1 MKRTIKRTLAVLL
14 SMSMLLGLSVAVL
27 AAEETK
33 APAAIEETKAAGG
46 EVKAPAAEGAK
57 AAEETK
63 AANDNSSEPAS
74 PGNNQPAGAGEEK
87 PDPNVKDERT
97 FVETK
102 NGKIQGY
109 YDTARDLYIWKGVP
123 YGEAPV
129 GELRWK
135 APVPKKAWEGTL
147 DGSKDSLTA
156 TQTGW
161 GGGVSGS
168 DDCLNLEIYRP
179 ATDEKNLPVM
189 VYIHGGNNQTGTAAR
204 GDNPEFTKASNCIFV
219 PLNFRLN
226 LLGFNALPALKNG
239 TDEENSG
246 NFTLLDIAL
255 ALDWVKENIE
265 AFGGD
270 GNNITIAGSSAGGR
284 DVMALL
290 ISPLFEGKFQK
301 AVSYSGGMTV
311 ADPEAAAKVDASR
324 LAPLVVEDGKA
335 ADVKEAYDWLLT
347 DGEDVR
353 EYLYGLDSK
362 RMIPT
367 FPDASIRMAMFP
379 HLFADGVTLP
389 KEGFAT
395 EKYNSVPI
403 IMFTGTNEFS
413 MFATSNYFGTL
424 DRKSEEYQPQ
434 VDFVNKYGGMLYEL
448 FNAEESAEN
457 MAHAYKAPIYLLT
470 LNGAGHTNQ
479 NNVLVENARATAQ
492 RNELAKIYPQYLG
505 NFMRTGD
512 PNGEGLPEW
521 TPWTEDKEK
530 PNTIMLDPLTEE
542 HATVGMV
549 NRRLVYEDILKQ
561 MDEDTSIPEE
571 QKMAIISQS
580 MNGRWFSARLDEHY
594 GNVDLWDVEPGI
606 IKEAAYGKP
615 AVLEEISFAQN
626 IPYVDDGDED
636 HLLDVYAADPDVK
649 KPVIIEVHG
658 GGFIGGTKETNKD
671 HSLVYANAGFAV
683 VTPNYTHLP
692 KGNFVTVIQDIFKV
706 LHWVE
711 ENAEKYNLD
720 LENVFLSGD
729 SAGAAIV
736 SLTAANLTD
745 QEMRDYYKVELP
757 GYEVDGYIL
766 TCPTADVMSFRGDL
780 EKEGYPGMKARK
792 IGEEILMNDELMNMA
807 HVYNHLKPESYPNVY
822 ILTTPTDALFYQ
834 MAVDFDAKL
843 TEAGIK
849 HSYTEYEGKE
859 NEIGHT
865 FNINN
870 VGFVESVKAN
880 ADIIKYLWSLVK

>member
-14 SMSMLLGLSVAVL
+14 SMSMLLGLSVVGL

-33 APAAIEETKAAGG
+33 APAATEETKAAEG
-46 EVKAPAAEGAK
+46 EAKAPAAEGAK
-57 AAEETK
+57 AAEATK
-63 AANDNSSEPAS
+63 AADDNSSEPAS
-74 PGNNQPAGAGEEK
+74 TGNNQPAGAGEEK

-97 FVETK
+97 LVETK

-109 YDTARDLYIWKGVP
+109 YDTDRDLYIWKSVP
-123 YGEAPV
+123 YGEAPI

-135 APVPKKAWEGTL
+135 APVPKKAWEGVI
-147 DGSKDSLTA
+147 DGSVAAQKA
-156 TQTGW
+156 TQNSGS
-161 GGGVSGS
+161 GGPGS

-179 ATDEKNLPVM
+179 ATDEKDLPVM
-189 VYIHGGNNQTGTAAR
+189 VYIHGGNNQTGNAGS
-204 GDNPEFTKASNCIFV
+204 GDNPLFTKAANVIYVS
-219 PLNFRLN
+219 LNFRLN

-255 ALDWVKENIE
+255 ALDWVKENIKD
-265 AFGGD
+265 FGGN
-270 GNNITIAGSSAGGR
+270 GENITIAGSSAGGR

-290 ISPLFEGKFQK
+290 ISPLFKGKFQK

-311 ADPEAAAKVDASR
+311 SDPEAAAKVEAAA

-353 EYLYGLDSK
+353 EYLYGLDSV
-362 RMIPT
+362 RMISV
-367 FPDASIRMAMFP
+367 FPDASIRMAKFP

-395 EKYNSVPI
+395 ENYNDVPI

-413 MFATSNYFGTL
+413 MFARSNYFNTL
-424 DRKSEEYQPQ
+424 DRKDPEYQPQ

-457 MAHAYKAPIYLLT
+457 MAHAYKSNIYLLT

-479 NNVLVENARATAQ
+479 NNVLAESARATAQ

-521 TPWTEDKEK
+521 TPWTDDKEK
-530 PNTIMLDPLTEE
+530 PNTIFLDPLAEE
-542 HATVGMV
+542 HATVEMV

-594 GNVDLWDVEPGI
+594 KNADLWDVEPI
-606 IKEAAYGKP
+606 LAKAQEAIDKAAEEAEKET
-615 AVLEEISFAQN
+615 EEA
-626 IPYVDDGDED
+626 
-636 HLLDVYAADPDVK
+636 
-649 KPVIIEVHG
+649 
-658 GGFIGGTKETNKD
+658 TKEPASGET
-671 HSLVYANAGFAV
+671 
-683 VTPNYTHLP
+683 
-692 KGNFVTVIQDIFKV
+692 KV
-706 LHWVE
+706 
-711 ENAEKYNLD
+711 AEPA
-720 LENVFLSGD
+720 SGETK
-729 SAGAAIV
+729 AAEP
-736 SLTAANLTD
+736 A
-745 QEMRDYYKVELP
+745 
-757 GYEVDGYIL
+757 
-766 TCPTADVMSFRGDL
+766 
-780 EKEGYPGMKARK
+780 
-792 IGEEILMNDELMNMA
+792 
-807 HVYNHLKPESYPNVY
+807 KP
-822 ILTTPTDALFYQ
+822 
-834 MAVDFDAKL
+834 
-843 TEAGIK
+843 
-849 HSYTEYEGKE
+849 
-859 NEIGHT
+859 
-865 FNINN
+865 
-870 VGFVESVKAN
+870 
-880 ADIIKYLWSLVK
+880 